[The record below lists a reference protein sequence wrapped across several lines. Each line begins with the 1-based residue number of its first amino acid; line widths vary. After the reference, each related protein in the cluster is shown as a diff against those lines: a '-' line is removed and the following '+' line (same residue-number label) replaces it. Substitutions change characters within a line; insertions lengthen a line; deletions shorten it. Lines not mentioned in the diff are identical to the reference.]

1 MFPWPREPCTVLCC
15 TVLYCAVLYCNAAIA
30 RLLHGDP
37 DEGDGGEA
45 GAGRHLGQ
53 VHQQGQGSQQE
64 SPVKQVTVLLL
75 RWLLKN
81 EDNIST
87 FYGISDCFLNGVN
100 LKFLFST

>member
-1 MFPWPREPCTVLCC
+1 M
-15 TVLYCAVLYCNAAIA
+15 A

-87 FYGISDCFLNGVN
+87 FYGLSDCFLNGVN